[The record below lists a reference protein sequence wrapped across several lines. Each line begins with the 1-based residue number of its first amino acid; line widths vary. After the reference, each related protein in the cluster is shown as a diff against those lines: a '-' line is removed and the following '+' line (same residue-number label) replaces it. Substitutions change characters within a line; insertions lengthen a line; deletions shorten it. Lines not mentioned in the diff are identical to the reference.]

1 VFGLSLAFV
10 LSALVV
16 LATHALEAVTGFGC
30 TVLALPFV
38 SMLLGIDRA
47 KFLLAILAWILALYI
62 ALTNLKQ
69 IAWREFGTILL
80 WVGAGLPVGMFAF
93 ARLLRPVLLKALGAF
108 IVVSA
113 SIQLY
118 KRFSKAGSGKAMPA
132 AAYRFL
138 LVAGGI
144 VHGAFAAGGP
154 FVVLYA
160 ARALPDKGAFRAT
173 LCLLWACLNTV
184 LIASFVLGGS
194 FTGPALAELG
204 LLLPVLALGIVLG
217 EFGHAR
223 VDADLFSK
231 VVFGV
236 LLVTG
241 CFMVLF

>member
-1 VFGLSLAFV
+1 MFAPSLAFV

-16 LATHALEAVTGFGC
+16 LVTHALEAVTGFGC

-62 ALTNLKQ
+62 ALTN
-69 IAWREFGTILL
+69 IRRIDWREYGKILL
-80 WVGAGLPVGMFAF
+80 WVGAGLPFGMFAF
-93 ARLLRPVLLKALGAF
+93 ARLPRPLLIKLLGAF

-113 SIQLY
+113 SIQLVR
-118 KRFSKAGSGKAMPA
+118 RFSRKGIGRALPPS
-132 AAYRFL
+132 AYRVL

-173 LCLLWACLNTV
+173 LCLLWVSLNTV
-184 LIASFVLGGS
+184 LIVSFALGGV
-194 FTGPALAELG
+194 FTAPAMAELG
-204 LLLPVLALGIVLG
+204 LLLPVLALGIALG
-217 EFGHAR
+217 ELGHSR
-223 VDADLFSK
+223 VNAEAFSK

-236 LLVTG
+236 LMVTG
-241 CFMVLF
+241 CFMLVF